1 MLRKLFKRT
10 KRTNINQILIS
21 LFLLKL
27 NIYEITLFKI
37 IISNNYE
44 INRHEYFI

>member
-10 KRTNINQILIS
+10 KRTNINQILI